1 MSVTVEL
8 SVSDSMEAAPEDVP
22 DAATIQRWAEQAC
35 LCDEPVIVSVQIV
48 SADEM
53 RELNKTWRG
62 HDKATN
68 VLSFPMPSPDVIDVK
83 ILGDLAL
90 CAAVINAEATQQH
103 KAGDAHWAHMLVHGM
118 LHLQG
123 YDHIDDRQADQ
134 MEALEIRILGQLDYS
149 NPYSDNADKRV
160 VEKSELIR

>member
-1 MSVTVEL
+1 MSVTVEISIAE
-8 SVSDSMEAAPEDVP
+8 SVEAEQEHVP
-22 DAATIQRWAEQAC
+22 DAASILRWAEHAC
-35 LCDEPVIVSVQIV
+35 LCEDAAVVSVQIV

-53 RELNKTWRG
+53 RVLNKTWRG

-68 VLSFPMPSPDVIDVK
+68 VLSFPMSSPDVIDVN

-90 CAAVINAEATQQH
+90 CAAVINTEAMQQH

-123 YDHIDDRQADQ
+123 YDHIEDSQADQ
-134 MEALEIRILGQLDYS
+134 MEALEIRMLSQLGYS
-149 NPYSDNADKRV
+149 NPYLENADKRV

>member
-1 MSVTVEL
+1 MPVTVEL
-8 SVSDSMEAAPEDVP
+8 SVSESVEVEQEDIP
-22 DAATIQRWAEQAC
+22 DAATIQRWAEHAC
-35 LCDEPVIVSVQIV
+35 FCDEAVIVSMQIV

-103 KAGDAHWAHMLVHGM
+103 KAGDAHWAHMLLHGM

-123 YDHIDDRQADQ
+123 YDHIDDWQAEQ
-134 MEALEIRILGQLDYS
+134 MEALEIRMLGQLGYS
-149 NPYSDNADKRV
+149 NPYLVNADKRV
-160 VEKSELIR
+160 LEK